1 MVLVIHSQLNINNMA
16 AQTFN
21 VVIDGYWRDVN
32 KSGLPKVSG
41 VYFVYEAKFNEQAQ
55 TVSLLR
61 LLYIGESDDIN
72 NRVANHERY
81 EDWKRLVNVGNTLCF
96 SAGPVSGN
104 DRFRV
109 EAAYIFH
116 HKPPLNVEYK
126 NNFPFDQTRV
136 ISSGKTALLTT
147 DFTVNRT

>member
-1 MVLVIHSQLNINNMA
+1 MA
-16 AQTFN
+16 AQIFN
-21 VVIDGYWRDVN
+21 VSINGYWSDVN
-32 KSGLPKVSG
+32 KSRLPKVSG
-41 VYFVYEAKFNEQAQ
+41 VYFVYEAKNNEQAQ
-55 TVSLLR
+55 TFSLLR

-72 NRVANHERY
+72 NRVLNHERY
-81 EDWKRLVNVGNTLCF
+81 EEWKKILNVNNTLCF
-96 SAGPVSGN
+96 FAGSVYNN

-136 ISSGKTALLTT
+136 ISTGKTAKLTT
-147 DFTVNRT
+147 DFKVYRT